1 MTEILGHSHALSGA
15 TAFSAVACLAP
26 AVGVHPRW
34 GAVAAG
40 LLASAGAALLPD
52 ADHPRSVL
60 AHSFGPVTKALTR
73 FVHRVSGGHR
83 HATHSLL
90 FAALIPLLTWLGDA
104 LGGRWFEIG
113 VLFVLYTFAARAL
126 RLAPGASSSVGIV
139 AALATWFTLPDLT
152 WLPWAVAAGILAH
165 LGGDCLTKEGCPLLW
180 PQRRRYMVPLVQ
192 RTGNKIETMLFAPAF
207 VLGAAAL
214 LAYGR

>member
-1 MTEILGHSHALSGA
+1 MLGHSHSLSGA
-15 TAFSAVACLAP
+15 TAWAATCSLAP
-26 AVGVHPRW
+26 MAGVHPRW
-34 GAVAAG
+34 GAIAAG
-40 LLASAGAALLPD
+40 LLATAGAALLPD
-52 ADHPRSVL
+52 LDHPEATPAWTFGAPSRAL
-60 AHSFGPVTKALTR
+60 AR

-113 VLFVLYTFAARAL
+113 ALFVLYTFAARAL
-126 RLAPGASSSVGIV
+126 RLAPGASSSFGGV
-139 AALATWFTLPDLT
+139 AAIATWFLLPDLA

-165 LGGDCLTKEGCPLLW
+165 LGGDCLTREGCPLLW
-180 PQRRRYMVPLVQ
+180 PQRRHYMIPLVQ

-207 VLGAAAL
+207 ALGAVAL